1 MTQIVCKQ
9 LNSHFYSEKFTFIPL
24 PRTAGK
30 KPANFLQFVP
40 FNDYDSHFIKGTL
53 MLNISK
59 KWLSIALAL
68 LIILLLIWHYAGSGT
83 KPNTVVTAVVRQGDI
98 ENVIAATGKMDAVE
112 RVNVGA
118 QVSGQVKK
126 LYIKTGD
133 NVRKGQLIA
142 EIDDQPQRSD
152 LRNAQAALSV
162 AQADLATREAT
173 LVRQS
178 AQFKRLQQ
186 MIKTNA
192 VSRQDFDEAA
202 EAWSIAQAELTA
214 QKARV
219 IQAQIEVD
227 KKQLDLGYTRIMAP
241 MDGTVVAIVTKQGQ
255 TVNAVQ
261 TAPTIAKLA
270 QLGTM
275 TIKVQISE
283 ADINNVQP
291 GQKAWFTT
299 FSNPDKRYN
308 ATLRSLELA
317 PESVMKDDALMG
329 NSESTPSSTTN
340 AAVYYNALLDVPN
353 PDNALRISMTAQVNL
368 LRDAAKN
375 TLLVPVQA
383 TKKDANGKTYVEIPD
398 AENKPVKRL
407 ITTGISDSV
416 DIQVLSGLTTGEKVI
431 LATQTAGADKV
442 VM

>member
-1 MTQIVCKQ
+1 MHTMT
-9 LNSHFYSEKFTFIPL
+9 
-24 PRTAGK
+24 
-30 KPANFLQFVP
+30 
-40 FNDYDSHFIKGTL
+40 
-53 MLNISK
+53 K
-59 KWLSIALAL
+59 KWLFAALTAL
-68 LIILLLIWHYAGSGT
+68 VMILVLWGYSASRS
-83 KPNTVVTAVVRQGDI
+83 KPNPLMTAAVRQGDI
-98 ENVIAATGKMDAVE
+98 ENVIAATGKMDAIE

-126 LYIKTGD
+126 LYIKAGD

-162 AQADLATREAT
+162 AQADLQTRQAT
-173 LVRQS
+173 LVRQQ
-178 AQFKRLQQ
+178 AQFQRLQQ
-186 MIKTNA
+186 MVKTNA
-192 VSRQDFDEAA
+192 VSRQDFDTAA
-202 EAWSIAQAELTA
+202 EAWRIAQAELTA
-214 QKARV
+214 QQARV

-241 MDGTVVAIVTKQGQ
+241 IDGTVVAIVTKQGQ

-261 TAPTIAKLA
+261 SAPTIAKLA

-283 ADINNVQP
+283 ADITNIQP
-291 GQKAWFTT
+291 GQQAWFTT
-299 FSNPDKRYN
+299 FANPDKRYN
-308 ATLRSLELA
+308 ATLRSIELA

-329 NSESTPSSTTN
+329 NSESNTASSTN

-368 LRDAAKN
+368 LRDQAKN
-375 TLLVPVQA
+375 ALLVPVQA
-383 TKKDANGKTYVEIPD
+383 TKKASDGRTYVEIADQNNQP
-398 AENKPVKRL
+398 EKRY

-416 DIQVLSGLTTGEKVI
+416 DIQVLSGLRLGEKVI
-431 LATQTAGADKV
+431 LATQQPGADKV

>member
-1 MTQIVCKQ
+1 
-9 LNSHFYSEKFTFIPL
+9 
-24 PRTAGK
+24 
-30 KPANFLQFVP
+30 
-40 FNDYDSHFIKGTL
+40 

-59 KWLSIALAL
+59 KWWLMAAAALVV
-68 LIILLLIWHYAGSGT
+68 ILLVWRYASSAHQ
-83 KPNTVVTAVVRQGDI
+83 PSAIVTAVVRQGNI

-126 LYIKTGD
+126 LYIKAGD
-133 NVRKGQLIA
+133 VVKKGQLIA

-162 AQADLATREAT
+162 AQADLETREAA
-173 LVRQS
+173 LVRQQ
-178 AQFKRLQQ
+178 AQYQRLQQ
-186 MIKTNA
+186 MVKTNA
-192 VSRQDFDEAA
+192 VSRQDFDTA
-202 EAWSIAQAELTA
+202 EQDWRSARAELTA
-214 QKARV
+214 QQARV

-241 MDGTVVAIVTKQGQ
+241 MDGTVIAIVTKQGQ

-291 GQKAWFTT
+291 GQQAWFTT

-329 NSESTPSSTTN
+329 NSESTPSSSST
-340 AAVYYNALLDVPN
+340 AAIYYNALLDVPN

-368 LRDAAKN
+368 LRDAAKDA
-375 TLLVPVQA
+375 LLVPVQA
-383 TKKDANGKTYVEIPD
+383 TKKDADGKTYVEIPD
-398 AENKPVKRL
+398 NENKPVKRL
-407 ITTGISDSV
+407 ITTGITDSV
-416 DIQVLSGLTTGEKVI
+416 DIQVLSGLKAGEKVI

-442 VM
+442 LM

>member
-1 MTQIVCKQ
+1 MHTMT
-9 LNSHFYSEKFTFIPL
+9 
-24 PRTAGK
+24 
-30 KPANFLQFVP
+30 
-40 FNDYDSHFIKGTL
+40 
-53 MLNISK
+53 K
-59 KWLSIALAL
+59 KWLFAALTAL
-68 LIILLLIWHYAGSGT
+68 VMILVLWAYSASRS
-83 KPNTVVTAVVRQGDI
+83 KPNPLMTAAVRQGDI
-98 ENVIAATGKMDAVE
+98 ENVIAATGKMDAIE

-126 LYIKTGD
+126 LYIKAGD

-162 AQADLATREAT
+162 AQADLQTRQAT
-173 LVRQS
+173 LVRQQ
-178 AQFKRLQQ
+178 AQFQRLQQ
-186 MIKTNA
+186 MVKTNA
-192 VSRQDFDEAA
+192 VSRQDFDTAA
-202 EAWSIAQAELTA
+202 EAWRIAQAELTA
-214 QKARV
+214 QQARV

-241 MDGTVVAIVTKQGQ
+241 IDGTVVAIVTKQGQ

-261 TAPTIAKLA
+261 SAPTIAKLA

-283 ADINNVQP
+283 ADITNIQP
-291 GQKAWFTT
+291 GQQAWFTT
-299 FSNPDKRYN
+299 FANPDKRYN
-308 ATLRSLELA
+308 ATLRSIELA

-329 NSESTPSSTTN
+329 NSESNTVSSTN

-368 LRDAAKN
+368 LRDQAKDA
-375 TLLVPVQA
+375 LLVPVQA
-383 TKKDANGKTYVEIPD
+383 TKKASDGRTYVEIADQNNQP
-398 AENKPVKRL
+398 EKRY

-416 DIQVLSGLTTGEKVI
+416 DIQVLSGLRLGEKVI
-431 LATQTAGADKV
+431 LATQQPGADKV

>member
-1 MTQIVCKQ
+1 
-9 LNSHFYSEKFTFIPL
+9 
-24 PRTAGK
+24 
-30 KPANFLQFVP
+30 
-40 FNDYDSHFIKGTL
+40 

-59 KWLSIALAL
+59 KWLFATLTVVIL
-68 LIILLLIWHYAGSGT
+68 LLLIWHYAGSRN
-83 KPNTVVTAVVRQGDI
+83 KPNAVVTAEVRKGNI
-98 ENVIAATGKMDAVE
+98 ENVIAATGKMDAIE

-126 LYIKTGD
+126 LYIKAGD
-133 NVRKGQLIA
+133 SVSKGQLIA

-162 AQADLATREAT
+162 AQADLETREAA
-173 LVRQS
+173 LVRQQ
-178 AQFKRLQQ
+178 AQYQRLQQ

-192 VSRQDFDEAA
+192 ISRQDFDTA
-202 EAWSIAQAELTA
+202 EEDWRSARAELTA

-241 MDGTVVAIVTKQGQ
+241 MDGTVIAIVTKQGQ

-291 GQKAWFTT
+291 GQQAWFTT

-329 NSESTPSSTTN
+329 NSESTSSSTSN

-368 LRDAAKN
+368 IRDAVKD

-383 TKKDANGKTYVEIPD
+383 TKKDADGKTYVEIPD
-398 AENKPVKRL
+398 QDNQPVKRI
-407 ITTGISDSV
+407 ITTGITDSV
-416 DIQVLSGLTTGEKVI
+416 DIQVLSGLKVGEKVI

>member
-1 MTQIVCKQ
+1 MHTMT
-9 LNSHFYSEKFTFIPL
+9 
-24 PRTAGK
+24 
-30 KPANFLQFVP
+30 
-40 FNDYDSHFIKGTL
+40 
-53 MLNISK
+53 K
-59 KWLSIALAL
+59 KWLFAALSAL
-68 LIILLLIWHYAGSGT
+68 VMILVLWAYSASRS
-83 KPNTVVTAVVRQGDI
+83 KPNPLMTAAVRQGDI
-98 ENVIAATGKMDAVE
+98 ENVIAATGKMDAIE

-126 LYIKTGD
+126 LYIKAGD

-162 AQADLATREAT
+162 AQADLQTRQAT
-173 LVRQS
+173 LVRQQ
-178 AQFKRLQQ
+178 AQFQRLQQ
-186 MIKTNA
+186 MVKTNA
-192 VSRQDFDEAA
+192 VSRQDFDTAA
-202 EAWSIAQAELTA
+202 EAWRIAQAELTA
-214 QKARV
+214 QQARV

-241 MDGTVVAIVTKQGQ
+241 IDGTVVAIVTKQGQ

-261 TAPTIAKLA
+261 SAPTIAKLA

-283 ADINNVQP
+283 ADITNIQP
-291 GQKAWFTT
+291 GQQAWFTT
-299 FSNPDKRYN
+299 FANPDKRYN
-308 ATLRSLELA
+308 AMLRSIELA

-329 NSESTPSSTTN
+329 NSENNTVSSTN

-368 LRDAAKN
+368 LRDQAKN
-375 TLLVPVQA
+375 ALLVPVQA
-383 TKKDANGKTYVEIPD
+383 TKKASDGRTYVEIADQNNQP
-398 AENKPVKRL
+398 EKRY

-416 DIQVLSGLTTGEKVI
+416 DIQVLSGLRLGEKVI
-431 LATQTAGADKV
+431 LATQQPGADKV

>member
-1 MTQIVCKQ
+1 
-9 LNSHFYSEKFTFIPL
+9 
-24 PRTAGK
+24 
-30 KPANFLQFVP
+30 
-40 FNDYDSHFIKGTL
+40 
-53 MLNISK
+53 
-59 KWLSIALAL
+59 
-68 LIILLLIWHYAGSGT
+68 
-83 KPNTVVTAVVRQGDI
+83 
-98 ENVIAATGKMDAVE
+98 MDAIE

-126 LYIKTGD
+126 LYIKAGD

-162 AQADLATREAT
+162 AQADLQTRQAT
-173 LVRQS
+173 LVRQQ
-178 AQFKRLQQ
+178 AQFQRLQQ
-186 MIKTNA
+186 MVKTNA
-192 VSRQDFDEAA
+192 VSRQDFDTAA
-202 EAWSIAQAELTA
+202 EAWRIAQAELTA
-214 QKARV
+214 QQARV

-241 MDGTVVAIVTKQGQ
+241 IDGTVVAIVTKQGQ

-261 TAPTIAKLA
+261 SAPTIAKLA

-283 ADINNVQP
+283 ADITNIQP
-291 GQKAWFTT
+291 GQQAWFTT
-299 FSNPDKRYN
+299 FANPDKRYN
-308 ATLRSLELA
+308 ATLRSIELA

-329 NSESTPSSTTN
+329 NSENNTVSSTN

-368 LRDAAKN
+368 LRDQAKN
-375 TLLVPVQA
+375 ALLVPVQA
-383 TKKDANGKTYVEIPD
+383 TKKASDGRTYVEIADQNNQP
-398 AENKPVKRL
+398 EKRY

-416 DIQVLSGLTTGEKVI
+416 DIQVLSGLRLGEKVI
-431 LATQTAGADKV
+431 LATQQPGADKV

>member
-1 MTQIVCKQ
+1 MT
-9 LNSHFYSEKFTFIPL
+9 
-24 PRTAGK
+24 
-30 KPANFLQFVP
+30 
-40 FNDYDSHFIKGTL
+40 
-53 MLNISK
+53 K
-59 KWLSIALAL
+59 KWLFAALSAL
-68 LIILLLIWHYAGSGT
+68 VMILVLWAYSASRS
-83 KPNTVVTAVVRQGDI
+83 KPNPLMTAAVRQGDI
-98 ENVIAATGKMDAVE
+98 ENVIAATGKMDAIE

-126 LYIKTGD
+126 LYIKAGD

-162 AQADLATREAT
+162 AQADLQTRQAT
-173 LVRQS
+173 LVRQQ
-178 AQFKRLQQ
+178 AQFQRLQQ
-186 MIKTNA
+186 MVKTNA
-192 VSRQDFDEAA
+192 VSRQDFDTAA
-202 EAWSIAQAELTA
+202 EAWRIAQAELTA
-214 QKARV
+214 QQARV

-241 MDGTVVAIVTKQGQ
+241 IDGTVVAIVTKQGQ

-261 TAPTIAKLA
+261 SAPTIAKLA

-283 ADINNVQP
+283 ADITNIQP
-291 GQKAWFTT
+291 GQQAWFTT
-299 FSNPDKRYN
+299 FANPDKRYN
-308 ATLRSLELA
+308 ATLRSIELA

-329 NSESTPSSTTN
+329 NSESNTVSSTN

-368 LRDAAKN
+368 LRDQAKN
-375 TLLVPVQA
+375 ALLVPVQA
-383 TKKDANGKTYVEIPD
+383 TKKASDGRTYVEIADQNNQP
-398 AENKPVKRL
+398 EKRY

-416 DIQVLSGLTTGEKVI
+416 DIQVLSGLRLGEKVI
-431 LATQTAGADKV
+431 LATQQPGADKV

>member
-1 MTQIVCKQ
+1 MHTMT
-9 LNSHFYSEKFTFIPL
+9 
-24 PRTAGK
+24 
-30 KPANFLQFVP
+30 
-40 FNDYDSHFIKGTL
+40 
-53 MLNISK
+53 K
-59 KWLSIALAL
+59 KWLFAALTAL
-68 LIILLLIWHYAGSGT
+68 VMILVLWAYSASRS
-83 KPNTVVTAVVRQGDI
+83 KPNPLMTAAVRQGDI
-98 ENVIAATGKMDAVE
+98 ENVIAATGKMDAIE

-126 LYIKTGD
+126 LYIKAGD

-162 AQADLATREAT
+162 AQADLQTRQAT
-173 LVRQS
+173 LVRQQ
-178 AQFKRLQQ
+178 AQFQRLQQ
-186 MIKTNA
+186 MVKTNA
-192 VSRQDFDEAA
+192 VSRQDYDTAA
-202 EAWSIAQAELTA
+202 EAWRIAQAELTA
-214 QKARV
+214 QQARV

-241 MDGTVVAIVTKQGQ
+241 IDGTVVAIVTKQGQ

-261 TAPTIAKLA
+261 SAPTIAKLA

-283 ADINNVQP
+283 ADITNIQP
-291 GQKAWFTT
+291 GQQAWFTT
-299 FSNPDKRYN
+299 FANPDKRYN
-308 ATLRSLELA
+308 ATLRSIELA

-329 NSESTPSSTTN
+329 NSESNTVSSTN

-353 PDNALRISMTAQVNL
+353 PDNVLRISMTAQVNL
-368 LRDAAKN
+368 LRDQAKN
-375 TLLVPVQA
+375 ALLVPVQA
-383 TKKDANGKTYVEIPD
+383 TKKASDGRTYVDVADQNNQPE
-398 AENKPVKRL
+398 KRY

-416 DIQVLSGLTTGEKVI
+416 DIQVLSGLRLGEKVI
-431 LATQTAGADKV
+431 LATQQPGADKV

>member
-1 MTQIVCKQ
+1 
-9 LNSHFYSEKFTFIPL
+9 
-24 PRTAGK
+24 
-30 KPANFLQFVP
+30 
-40 FNDYDSHFIKGTL
+40 
-53 MLNISK
+53 MLTISK
-59 KWLSIALAL
+59 KWLLTALAAV
-68 LIILLLIWHYAGSGT
+68 IILLLIWHFSGSGN

-98 ENVIAATGKMDAVE
+98 ENVIAATGKMDAIE

-133 NVRKGQLIA
+133 NVTKGQLIA

-173 LVRQS
+173 LLRQG

-186 MIKTNA
+186 MIKVNA
-192 VSRQDFDEAA
+192 VSRQDFDQAA

-329 NSESTPSSTTN
+329 NSESTPSSSTN

-368 LRDAAKN
+368 LRDAVKD

-383 TKKDANGKTYVEIPD
+383 TKKDADGKTYVEIPD
-398 AENKPVKRL
+398 QDNKPVKRA

-416 DIQVLSGLTTGEKVI
+416 DIQVLSGLKAGEKVI

-442 VM
+442 LM

>member
-1 MTQIVCKQ
+1 MHTMT
-9 LNSHFYSEKFTFIPL
+9 
-24 PRTAGK
+24 
-30 KPANFLQFVP
+30 
-40 FNDYDSHFIKGTL
+40 
-53 MLNISK
+53 K
-59 KWLSIALAL
+59 KWLFAALTAL
-68 LIILLLIWHYAGSGT
+68 VMILVLWAYSASRS
-83 KPNTVVTAVVRQGDI
+83 KPNPLMTAAVRQGDI
-98 ENVIAATGKMDAVE
+98 ENVIAATGKMDAIE

-126 LYIKTGD
+126 LYIKAGD

-162 AQADLATREAT
+162 AQADLQTRQAT
-173 LVRQS
+173 LVRQQ
-178 AQFKRLQQ
+178 AQFQRLQQ
-186 MIKTNA
+186 MVKTNA
-192 VSRQDFDEAA
+192 VSRQDFDTAA
-202 EAWSIAQAELTA
+202 EAWRIAQAELTA
-214 QKARV
+214 QQARV

-241 MDGTVVAIVTKQGQ
+241 IDGTVVAIVTKQGQ

-261 TAPTIAKLA
+261 SAPTIAKLA

-283 ADINNVQP
+283 ADITNIQP
-291 GQKAWFTT
+291 GQQAWFTT
-299 FSNPDKRYN
+299 FANPDKRYN
-308 ATLRSLELA
+308 ATLRSIELA

-329 NSESTPSSTTN
+329 NSENNTVSSTN

-368 LRDAAKN
+368 LRDQAKN
-375 TLLVPVQA
+375 ALLVPVQA
-383 TKKDANGKTYVEIPD
+383 TKKTSDGRTYVEIADQNNQP
-398 AENKPVKRL
+398 EKRY

-416 DIQVLSGLTTGEKVI
+416 DIQVLSGLRLGEKVI
-431 LATQTAGADKV
+431 LATQQPGADKV

>member
-1 MTQIVCKQ
+1 
-9 LNSHFYSEKFTFIPL
+9 
-24 PRTAGK
+24 
-30 KPANFLQFVP
+30 
-40 FNDYDSHFIKGTL
+40 

-59 KWLSIALAL
+59 KWLFATLAAVIL
-68 LIILLLIWHYAGSGT
+68 LLLIWHFAGSRH
-83 KPNTVVTAVVRQGDI
+83 KPNAVVTAEVRQGNI

-126 LYIKTGD
+126 LYIKSGD
-133 NVRKGQLIA
+133 SVSKGQLIA

-162 AQADLATREAT
+162 AQADLETREAA
-173 LVRQS
+173 LVRQQ
-178 AQFKRLQQ
+178 AQYQRLQQ

-192 VSRQDFDEAA
+192 ISRQDFDTA
-202 EAWSIAQAELTA
+202 EQEWRSARAELTA

-241 MDGTVVAIVTKQGQ
+241 MDGTVIAIVTKQGQ

-291 GQKAWFTT
+291 GQQAWFTT

-329 NSESTPSSTTN
+329 NSESTPASSTN

-368 LRDAAKN
+368 LRDSAKDA
-375 TLLVPVQA
+375 LLVPVQA
-383 TKKDANGKTYVEIPD
+383 TKKDADGKTYVEIPD
-398 AENKPVKRL
+398 QDNKPVKRI
-407 ITTGISDSV
+407 ITTGITDSV
-416 DIQVLSGLTTGEKVI
+416 DIQVLSGLKVGEKVI
-431 LATQTAGADKV
+431 LATQTAGTDEV
-442 VM
+442 LM

>member
-1 MTQIVCKQ
+1 MHTMT
-9 LNSHFYSEKFTFIPL
+9 
-24 PRTAGK
+24 
-30 KPANFLQFVP
+30 
-40 FNDYDSHFIKGTL
+40 
-53 MLNISK
+53 K
-59 KWLSIALAL
+59 KWLFAALTAL
-68 LIILLLIWHYAGSGT
+68 VMILVLWGYSASRS
-83 KPNTVVTAVVRQGDI
+83 KPNPLMTAAVRQGDI
-98 ENVIAATGKMDAVE
+98 ENVIAATGKMDAIE

-126 LYIKTGD
+126 LYIKAGD

-162 AQADLATREAT
+162 AQADLQTRQAT
-173 LVRQS
+173 LVRQQ
-178 AQFKRLQQ
+178 AQFQRLQQ
-186 MIKTNA
+186 MVKTNA
-192 VSRQDFDEAA
+192 VSRQDYDTAA
-202 EAWSIAQAELTA
+202 EAWRIAQAELTA
-214 QKARV
+214 QQARV

-241 MDGTVVAIVTKQGQ
+241 IDGTVVAIVTKQGQ

-261 TAPTIAKLA
+261 SAPTIAKLA

-283 ADINNVQP
+283 ADITNIQP
-291 GQKAWFTT
+291 GQQAWFTT
-299 FSNPDKRYN
+299 FANPDKRYN
-308 ATLRSLELA
+308 ATLRSIELA

-329 NSESTPSSTTN
+329 NSESNTVSSTN

-368 LRDAAKN
+368 LRDQAKN
-375 TLLVPVQA
+375 ALLVPVQA
-383 TKKDANGKTYVEIPD
+383 TKKASDGRTYVEIADQNNQP
-398 AENKPVKRL
+398 EKRY

-416 DIQVLSGLTTGEKVI
+416 DIQVLSGLRLGEKVI
-431 LATQTAGADKV
+431 LATQQPGADKV

>member
-1 MTQIVCKQ
+1 MHTMT
-9 LNSHFYSEKFTFIPL
+9 
-24 PRTAGK
+24 
-30 KPANFLQFVP
+30 
-40 FNDYDSHFIKGTL
+40 
-53 MLNISK
+53 K
-59 KWLSIALAL
+59 KWLFSALTAL
-68 LIILLLIWHYAGSGT
+68 VMILVFWAYSASRS
-83 KPNTVVTAVVRQGDI
+83 KPNPLMTAAVRQGDI
-98 ENVIAATGKMDAVE
+98 ENVIAATGKMDAIE

-126 LYIKTGD
+126 LYIKAGD

-162 AQADLATREAT
+162 AQADLQTRQAT
-173 LVRQS
+173 LVRQQ
-178 AQFKRLQQ
+178 AQFQRLQQ

-192 VSRQDFDEAA
+192 VSRQDFDTAA
-202 EAWSIAQAELTA
+202 EAWRIAQAELTA
-214 QKARV
+214 QQARV

-241 MDGTVVAIVTKQGQ
+241 IDGTVVAIVTKQGQ

-261 TAPTIAKLA
+261 SAPTIAKLA

-283 ADINNVQP
+283 ADITNIQP
-291 GQKAWFTT
+291 GQQAWFTT
-299 FSNPDKRYN
+299 FANPDKRYN
-308 ATLRSLELA
+308 ATLRSIELA

-329 NSESTPSSTTN
+329 NSESNTVSSTN

-368 LRDAAKN
+368 LRDQAKN
-375 TLLVPVQA
+375 ALLVPVQA
-383 TKKDANGKTYVEIPD
+383 TKKASDGRTYVEIADQNNQP
-398 AENKPVKRL
+398 EKRY

-416 DIQVLSGLTTGEKVI
+416 DIQVLSGLRLGEKVI
-431 LATQTAGADKV
+431 LATQQPGADKV

>member
-1 MTQIVCKQ
+1 MHTMT
-9 LNSHFYSEKFTFIPL
+9 
-24 PRTAGK
+24 
-30 KPANFLQFVP
+30 
-40 FNDYDSHFIKGTL
+40 
-53 MLNISK
+53 K
-59 KWLSIALAL
+59 KWLFAALTAL
-68 LIILLLIWHYAGSGT
+68 VMILVLWAYSASRT
-83 KPNTVVTAVVRQGDI
+83 KPNPLMTAAVRQGDI
-98 ENVIAATGKMDAVE
+98 ENVIAATGKMDAIE

-126 LYIKTGD
+126 LYIKAGD
-133 NVRKGQLIA
+133 NVHKGQLIA

-162 AQADLATREAT
+162 AQADLQTRQAT
-173 LVRQS
+173 LVRQQ
-178 AQFKRLQQ
+178 AQFQRLQQ
-186 MIKTNA
+186 MVKTNA
-192 VSRQDFDEAA
+192 VSRQDFDTAA
-202 EAWSIAQAELTA
+202 EAWRIAQAELTA
-214 QKARV
+214 QQARV

-241 MDGTVVAIVTKQGQ
+241 IDGTVVAIVTKQGQ

-261 TAPTIAKLA
+261 SAPTIAKLA

-283 ADINNVQP
+283 ADITNIQP
-291 GQKAWFTT
+291 GQQAWFTT
-299 FSNPDKRYN
+299 FANPDKRYN
-308 ATLRSLELA
+308 ATLRSIELA

-329 NSESTPSSTTN
+329 NSESNTVSSTN

-368 LRDAAKN
+368 LRDQAKN
-375 TLLVPVQA
+375 ALLVPVQA
-383 TKKDANGKTYVEIPD
+383 TKKASDGRTYVEIADQNNQP
-398 AENKPVKRL
+398 EKRY

-416 DIQVLSGLTTGEKVI
+416 DIQVLSGLRLGEKVI
-431 LATQTAGADKV
+431 LATQQPGADKV

>member
-1 MTQIVCKQ
+1 MHTMT
-9 LNSHFYSEKFTFIPL
+9 
-24 PRTAGK
+24 
-30 KPANFLQFVP
+30 
-40 FNDYDSHFIKGTL
+40 
-53 MLNISK
+53 K
-59 KWLSIALAL
+59 KWLFAALTAL
-68 LIILLLIWHYAGSGT
+68 VMILVLWAYSASRS
-83 KPNTVVTAVVRQGDI
+83 KPNPLMTAAVRQGDI
-98 ENVIAATGKMDAVE
+98 ENVIAATGKMDAIE

-126 LYIKTGD
+126 LYIKAGD

-162 AQADLATREAT
+162 AQADLQTRQAT
-173 LVRQS
+173 LVRQQ
-178 AQFKRLQQ
+178 AQFQRLQQ
-186 MIKTNA
+186 IVKTNA
-192 VSRQDFDEAA
+192 VSRQDFDTAA
-202 EAWSIAQAELTA
+202 EAWRIAQAELTA
-214 QKARV
+214 QQARV

-241 MDGTVVAIVTKQGQ
+241 IDGTVVAIVTKQGQ

-261 TAPTIAKLA
+261 SAPTIAKLA

-283 ADINNVQP
+283 ADITNIQP
-291 GQKAWFTT
+291 GQQAWFTT
-299 FSNPDKRYN
+299 FANPDKRYN
-308 ATLRSLELA
+308 ATLRSIELA

-329 NSESTPSSTTN
+329 NSESNNVSSTN

-368 LRDAAKN
+368 LRDQAKN
-375 TLLVPVQA
+375 ALLVPVQA
-383 TKKDANGKTYVEIPD
+383 TKKASDGRTYVEIADQNNQP
-398 AENKPVKRL
+398 EKRY
-407 ITTGISDSV
+407 ITIGISDSV
-416 DIQVLSGLTTGEKVI
+416 DIQVLSGLRLGEKVI
-431 LATQTAGADKV
+431 LATQQPGADKV

>member
-1 MTQIVCKQ
+1 MHTMT
-9 LNSHFYSEKFTFIPL
+9 
-24 PRTAGK
+24 
-30 KPANFLQFVP
+30 
-40 FNDYDSHFIKGTL
+40 
-53 MLNISK
+53 K
-59 KWLSIALAL
+59 KWLFAALTAL
-68 LIILLLIWHYAGSGT
+68 VMILVFWAYSASRS
-83 KPNTVVTAVVRQGDI
+83 KPNPLMTAAVRQGDI
-98 ENVIAATGKMDAVE
+98 ENVIAATGKMDAIE

-126 LYIKTGD
+126 LYIKAGD

-162 AQADLATREAT
+162 AQADLQTRQAT
-173 LVRQS
+173 LVRQQ
-178 AQFKRLQQ
+178 AQFQRLQQ
-186 MIKTNA
+186 MVKTNA
-192 VSRQDFDEAA
+192 VSRQDFDTAA
-202 EAWSIAQAELTA
+202 EAWRIAQAELTA
-214 QKARV
+214 QQARV

-241 MDGTVVAIVTKQGQ
+241 IDGTVVAIVTKQGQ

-261 TAPTIAKLA
+261 SAPTIAKLA

-283 ADINNVQP
+283 ADITNIQP
-291 GQKAWFTT
+291 GQQAWFTT
-299 FSNPDKRYN
+299 FANPDKRYN
-308 ATLRSLELA
+308 ATLRSIELA

-329 NSESTPSSTTN
+329 NSESNTVSSTN

-368 LRDAAKN
+368 LRDQAKN
-375 TLLVPVQA
+375 ALLVPVQA
-383 TKKDANGKTYVEIPD
+383 TKKASDGRTYVEIADQNNQP
-398 AENKPVKRL
+398 EKRY

-416 DIQVLSGLTTGEKVI
+416 DIQVLSGLRLGEKVI
-431 LATQTAGADKV
+431 LATQQPGADKV

>member
-1 MTQIVCKQ
+1 MHTMT
-9 LNSHFYSEKFTFIPL
+9 
-24 PRTAGK
+24 
-30 KPANFLQFVP
+30 
-40 FNDYDSHFIKGTL
+40 
-53 MLNISK
+53 K
-59 KWLSIALAL
+59 KWLFAALSAL
-68 LIILLLIWHYAGSGT
+68 VMILVLWGYSASRS
-83 KPNTVVTAVVRQGDI
+83 KPNPLMTAAVRQGDI
-98 ENVIAATGKMDAVE
+98 ENVIAATGKMDAIE

-126 LYIKTGD
+126 LYIKAGD
-133 NVRKGQLIA
+133 NVHKGQLIA

-162 AQADLATREAT
+162 AQADLQTRQAT
-173 LVRQS
+173 LVRQQ
-178 AQFKRLQQ
+178 AQFQRLQQ
-186 MIKTNA
+186 MVKTSA
-192 VSRQDFDEAA
+192 VSRQDYDTAV
-202 EAWSIAQAELTA
+202 EAWRIAQAELTA
-214 QKARV
+214 QQARV

-241 MDGTVVAIVTKQGQ
+241 IDGTVVAIVTKQGQ

-261 TAPTIAKLA
+261 SAPTIAKLA

-283 ADINNVQP
+283 ADITNIQP
-291 GQKAWFTT
+291 GQQAWFTT
-299 FSNPDKRYN
+299 FANPDKRYN
-308 ATLRSLELA
+308 ATLRSIELA

-329 NSESTPSSTTN
+329 NSESNTVSSTN

-368 LRDAAKN
+368 LRDQAKN
-375 TLLVPVQA
+375 ALLVPVQA
-383 TKKDANGKTYVEIPD
+383 TKKASDGRTYVEIADQNNQP
-398 AENKPVKRL
+398 EKRY

-416 DIQVLSGLTTGEKVI
+416 DIQVLSGLRLGEKVI
-431 LATQTAGADKV
+431 LATQQPGADKV

>member
-1 MTQIVCKQ
+1 MHTMT
-9 LNSHFYSEKFTFIPL
+9 
-24 PRTAGK
+24 
-30 KPANFLQFVP
+30 
-40 FNDYDSHFIKGTL
+40 
-53 MLNISK
+53 K
-59 KWLSIALAL
+59 KWLFAALTAL
-68 LIILLLIWHYAGSGT
+68 VIILVLWAYSASRS
-83 KPNTVVTAVVRQGDI
+83 KPNPLMTAAVRQGDI
-98 ENVIAATGKMDAVE
+98 ENVIAATGKMDAIE

-126 LYIKTGD
+126 LYIKAGD

-162 AQADLATREAT
+162 AQADLQTRQAT
-173 LVRQS
+173 LVRQQ
-178 AQFKRLQQ
+178 AQFQRLQQ
-186 MIKTNA
+186 MVKTNA
-192 VSRQDFDEAA
+192 VSRQDFDTAA
-202 EAWSIAQAELTA
+202 EAWRIAQAELTA
-214 QKARV
+214 QQARV

-241 MDGTVVAIVTKQGQ
+241 IDGTVVAIVTKQGQ

-261 TAPTIAKLA
+261 SAPTIAKLA

-283 ADINNVQP
+283 ADITNIQP
-291 GQKAWFTT
+291 GQQAWFTT
-299 FSNPDKRYN
+299 FANPDKRYN
-308 ATLRSLELA
+308 ATLRSIELA

-329 NSESTPSSTTN
+329 NSESNTVSSTN

-368 LRDAAKN
+368 LRDQAKN
-375 TLLVPVQA
+375 ALLVPVQA
-383 TKKDANGKTYVEIPD
+383 TKKASDGRTYVEITDQNNQP
-398 AENKPVKRL
+398 EKRY

-416 DIQVLSGLTTGEKVI
+416 DIQVLSGLRLGEKVI
-431 LATQTAGADKV
+431 LATQQPGADKV

>member
-1 MTQIVCKQ
+1 MHTMT
-9 LNSHFYSEKFTFIPL
+9 
-24 PRTAGK
+24 
-30 KPANFLQFVP
+30 
-40 FNDYDSHFIKGTL
+40 
-53 MLNISK
+53 K
-59 KWLSIALAL
+59 KWLFAALSAL
-68 LIILLLIWHYAGSGT
+68 VMILVLWAYSASRS
-83 KPNTVVTAVVRQGDI
+83 KPNPLMTAAVRQGDI
-98 ENVIAATGKMDAVE
+98 ENVIAATGKMDAIE

-126 LYIKTGD
+126 LYIKAGD

-162 AQADLATREAT
+162 AQADLQTRQAT
-173 LVRQS
+173 LVRQQ
-178 AQFKRLQQ
+178 AQFQRLQQ
-186 MIKTNA
+186 MVKTNA
-192 VSRQDFDEAA
+192 VSRQDFDTAA
-202 EAWSIAQAELTA
+202 EAWRIAQAELTA
-214 QKARV
+214 QQARV

-241 MDGTVVAIVTKQGQ
+241 IDGTVVAIVTKQGQ

-261 TAPTIAKLA
+261 SAPTIAKLA

-283 ADINNVQP
+283 ADITNIQP
-291 GQKAWFTT
+291 GQQAWFTT
-299 FSNPDKRYN
+299 FANPDKRYN
-308 ATLRSLELA
+308 ARLRSIELA

-329 NSESTPSSTTN
+329 NSESNTLSSTN

-353 PDNALRISMTAQVNL
+353 PDNVLRISMTAQVNL
-368 LRDAAKN
+368 LRDQAKN
-375 TLLVPVQA
+375 ALLVPVQA
-383 TKKDANGKTYVEIPD
+383 TKKASDGRTYVEIADQNNQP
-398 AENKPVKRL
+398 EKRY

-416 DIQVLSGLTTGEKVI
+416 DIQVLSGLRLGEKVI
-431 LATQTAGADKV
+431 LATQQPGADKV

>member
-1 MTQIVCKQ
+1 MHTMT
-9 LNSHFYSEKFTFIPL
+9 
-24 PRTAGK
+24 
-30 KPANFLQFVP
+30 
-40 FNDYDSHFIKGTL
+40 
-53 MLNISK
+53 K
-59 KWLSIALAL
+59 KWLFAALTAL
-68 LIILLLIWHYAGSGT
+68 VMILVLWGYSASRS
-83 KPNTVVTAVVRQGDI
+83 KPNPLMTAAVRQGDI
-98 ENVIAATGKMDAVE
+98 ENVIAATGKMDAIE

-126 LYIKTGD
+126 LYIKAGD

-162 AQADLATREAT
+162 AQADLQTRQAT
-173 LVRQS
+173 LVRQQ
-178 AQFKRLQQ
+178 AQFQRLQQ
-186 MIKTNA
+186 MVKTNA
-192 VSRQDFDEAA
+192 VSRQDFDTAA
-202 EAWSIAQAELTA
+202 EAWRIAQAELTA
-214 QKARV
+214 QQARV

-241 MDGTVVAIVTKQGQ
+241 IDGTVVAIVTKQGQ

-261 TAPTIAKLA
+261 SAPTIAKLA
-270 QLGTM
+270 QLSTM

-283 ADINNVQP
+283 ADITNIQP
-291 GQKAWFTT
+291 GQQAWFTT
-299 FSNPDKRYN
+299 FANPDKRYN
-308 ATLRSLELA
+308 ATLRSIELA

-329 NSESTPSSTTN
+329 NSESNTVSSTN

-368 LRDAAKN
+368 LRDQAKN
-375 TLLVPVQA
+375 ALLVPVQA
-383 TKKDANGKTYVEIPD
+383 TKKASDGRTYVEIADQNNQP
-398 AENKPVKRL
+398 EKRY

-416 DIQVLSGLTTGEKVI
+416 DIQVLSGLRLGEKVI
-431 LATQTAGADKV
+431 LATQQPGADKV

>member
-1 MTQIVCKQ
+1 MHTMT
-9 LNSHFYSEKFTFIPL
+9 
-24 PRTAGK
+24 
-30 KPANFLQFVP
+30 
-40 FNDYDSHFIKGTL
+40 
-53 MLNISK
+53 K
-59 KWLSIALAL
+59 KWLFAALTAL
-68 LIILLLIWHYAGSGT
+68 VMILVLWGYSASRS
-83 KPNTVVTAVVRQGDI
+83 KPNPLMTAAVRQGDI
-98 ENVIAATGKMDAVE
+98 ENVIAATGKMDAIE

-126 LYIKTGD
+126 LYIKAGD

-162 AQADLATREAT
+162 AQADLQTRQAT
-173 LVRQS
+173 LVRQQ
-178 AQFKRLQQ
+178 AQFQRLQQ
-186 MIKTNA
+186 MVKTNA
-192 VSRQDFDEAA
+192 VSRQDFDTAA
-202 EAWSIAQAELTA
+202 EAWRIAQAELTA
-214 QKARV
+214 QQARV

-241 MDGTVVAIVTKQGQ
+241 IDGTVVAIVTKQGQ

-261 TAPTIAKLA
+261 SAPTIAKLA

-283 ADINNVQP
+283 ADITNIQP
-291 GQKAWFTT
+291 GQQAWFTT
-299 FSNPDKRYN
+299 FANPDKRYN
-308 ATLRSLELA
+308 ATLRSIELA

-329 NSESTPSSTTN
+329 NSESNTVSSTN

-368 LRDAAKN
+368 LRDQAKN
-375 TLLVPVQA
+375 ALLVPVQA
-383 TKKDANGKTYVEIPD
+383 TKKASDGRTYVDVADQNNQPE
-398 AENKPVKRL
+398 KRY

-416 DIQVLSGLTTGEKVI
+416 DIQVLSGLRLGEKVI
-431 LATQTAGADKV
+431 LATQQPGADKV